1 MTLKNCMKL
10 KLFSSFNR
18 AVSGNITTVFFPIF
32 PWILQAIVILLSILM
47 FLHLASVGEAD
58 YKVSG
63 LKNSTSCCSG
73 NYSTIKDGDLCDPTV
88 FNQLC
93 QQTRLSSCSAS
104 CVYVGIK
111 APPLVQY
118 FKAINIFGFFWL
130 LFFISA
136 FGEMVLA
143 GTFARWY
150 WTFNKDDVPFFA
162 LTGSIYRTIRFHLG
176 TLAFGSF
183 IITVCRIIRI
193 ILEYVDHKLKKWDNE
208 FSRAVMC
215 CCRFFFWLLE
225 TFLKF
230 LNRNAYIMVNSTTQ
244 FNSTYKFMS
253 FL

>member
-1 MTLKNCMKL
+1 MFL
-10 KLFSSFNR
+10 FNR
-18 AVSGNITTVFFPIF
+18 AVSGNISTVFFPIF
-32 PWILQAIVILLSILM
+32 PWILQALVIVISISSFLYLS
-47 FLHLASVGEAD
+47 SVGVSD

-63 LKNSTSCCSG
+63 MKNPASCVCTG
-73 NYSTIKDGDLCDPTV
+73 NYSTIKDGDSCDPKV
-88 FNQLC
+88 FNDLC
-93 QQTRLSSCSAS
+93 SSASCSAS

-111 APPLVQY
+111 AENFVQY
-118 FKAINIFGFFWL
+118 FKYVNIFGFFWL

-143 GTFARWY
+143 GTFATWY
-150 WTFNKDDVPFFA
+150 WTFDKTKRPFFS
-162 LTGSIYRTIRFHLG
+162 LTRAIYRTIRFHLG

-193 ILEYVDHKLKKWDNE
+193 VLEYVDRKLKKWDNE

-230 LNRNAYIMVNSTTQ
+230 LNRNAYIMVSSNVNFVRFSLT
-244 FNSTYKFMS
+244 
-253 FL
+253 FLF